1 MADVESGQT
10 TVVRVSDDE
19 VARAGR
25 RTGWALFALSALMA
39 AFCLSMMAVFAKEMA
54 DVAGD
59 YCVEYG
65 VTTDGTGSTCQYAK
79 ENWCAALNTGGP
91 GGGVSVGC
99 SPGSTTFAD
108 PDAYYATCPQGCSGA
123 CDGSATNATVAVA
136 SWKSQLK
143 RLKQCYANSPKSRQ
157 CLPTMDTDGRLA
169 NYRGFKAAHPSLGLG
184 GSTAFIARDAFLD
197 ACDAQL
203 VYANR
208 RQTGGY
214 GVLAMMCVALLI
226 WIIRCALILRKPNY
240 SKRPRETG
248 MKPLTTFSEK
258 KSFNNRYHPDS
269 VWLWYSFAT
278 AMFGFALQLYSF
290 YTPTTT
296 DIRIPIAQ
304 GVWITLEIVTRAV
317 LTLLDKFT
325 LVEASSVFFDI
336 GFATVGFTALLEPF
350 FEAKITDTL
359 PEVDE
364 SITDYAL
371 AIRVVSFI
379 YPLCASSLKVRD
391 LYVDNFWPA
400 PATAKAMTEKKR
412 SLKRTIIK
420 LVLLG
425 LQLGAAMSVYGIMGN
440 DELCHQFRTCA
451 RGSCTPNVPVGAP
464 LDAELFSGG
473 SSGANANYR
482 SRMIS
487 DDGTMIWRWGINSQ
501 TQMKMTKSGGKLYA
515 DLKFAPSNN
524 TENNIQSPGA
534 QPAWPS
540 SGFAVTGITTP
551 SSACGTRYEVQCQ
564 EVNPRHSFLNMTG
577 KYEWVKYNTSAYK
590 FVARHDYEQTTGSPS
605 CFGASTQWWK
615 DNGMFVGGPEA
626 VVGGTAQNPDLGFV
640 FEEQKCWYTQGS
652 TTTSTN
658 YCLVAPAYLGV
669 FTPFGRASVVGSWT
683 WGGSGS
689 MPTTW
694 GTSALDFRLVMDEN
708 TIVAAGGSSSSGA
721 AGGSCPNPNA
731 GAPCPCPP
739 PGVTCPA
746 PGAGACTQ
754 NPSCPSHY
762 TPPSGK

>member
-1 MADVESGQT
+1 MADVESGKT
-10 TVVRVSDDE
+10 NVVRVRDDE

-25 RTGWALFALSALMA
+25 RTGWALVALSALMA
-39 AFCLSMMAVFAKEMA
+39 AFCLSLMAVFAKEMA

-59 YCVEYG
+59 HCAEYG
-65 VTTDGTGSTCQYAK
+65 VSFSGDGSTCQYVK
-79 ENWCAALNTGGP
+79 ENWCAAINTAGGS
-91 GGGVSVGC
+91 VSVGC
-99 SPGSTTFAD
+99 SSGATFAD
-108 PDAYYATCPQGCSGA
+108 PETYTQNTCPQGCSGA
-123 CDGSATNATVAVA
+123 CDGSASDTNAAVA
-136 SWKSQLK
+136 SWKSQIK
-143 RLKQCYANSPKSRQ
+143 RLQQCYANSPKSRQ
-157 CLPTMDTDGRLA
+157 CLPTVDTDGSLA

-214 GVLAMMCVALLI
+214 GVLAMMCLALLV
-226 WIIRCALILRKPNY
+226 WIIRCALTLRKPNY
-240 SKRPRETG
+240 SKRPRETE

-269 VWLWYSFAT
+269 VWIWYSFVT
-278 AMFGFALQLYSF
+278 AMFGFAVQLYSF

-325 LVEASSVFFDI
+325 LVEASAIFFDI
-336 GFATVGFTALLEPF
+336 GFSTVGFTALLEPF
-350 FEAKITDTL
+350 FEPKITDTL

-412 SLKRTIIK
+412 SFKRTIIK

-440 DELCHQFRTCA
+440 KELCHQFRTCA

-464 LDAELFSGG
+464 LDAELFGGGSGG
-473 SSGANANYR
+473 DNMKYAA
-482 SRMIS
+482 RMIS
-487 DDGTMIWRWGINSQ
+487 DDGTMIWRWGINSN

-515 DLKFAPSNN
+515 DLKFAIPNGA
-524 TENNIQSPGA
+524 TENGVSIPGNGA
-534 QPAWPS
+534 TYTV
-540 SGFAVTGITTP
+540 SGLTAPT
-551 SSACGTRYEVQCQ
+551 SACGTRYEVQCQ
-564 EVNPRHSFLNMTG
+564 EVNPRHSFSYMTG

-615 DNGMFVGGPEA
+615 DNGMFVGGAEA

-640 FEEQKCWYTQGS
+640 FEEQKCWYTAGG
-652 TTTSTN
+652 TTTFTK

-669 FTPFGRASVVGSWT
+669 FKPFGRASVVGSWT
-683 WGGSGS
+683 WSNSASS

-694 GTSALDFRLVMDEN
+694 GTSALDFRLVMNEN
-708 TIVAAGGSSSSGA
+708 QIIAAGGSSSGSAG
-721 AGGSCPNPNA
+721 AGGCPTSFSA
-731 GAPCPCPP
+731 SAPCPCPP
-739 PGVTCPA
+739 SGVTCTA

-754 NPSCPSHY
+754 NNGCPSFY
-762 TPPSGK
+762 TAPTGK

>member
-1 MADVESGQT
+1 
-10 TVVRVSDDE
+10 
-19 VARAGR
+19 
-25 RTGWALFALSALMA
+25 
-39 AFCLSMMAVFAKEMA
+39 
-54 DVAGD
+54 
-59 YCVEYG
+59 
-65 VTTDGTGSTCQYAK
+65 
-79 ENWCAALNTGGP
+79 
-91 GGGVSVGC
+91 
-99 SPGSTTFAD
+99 
-108 PDAYYATCPQGCSGA
+108 
-123 CDGSATNATVAVA
+123 
-136 SWKSQLK
+136 
-143 RLKQCYANSPKSRQ
+143 
-157 CLPTMDTDGRLA
+157 
-169 NYRGFKAAHPSLGLG
+169 
-184 GSTAFIARDAFLD
+184 
-197 ACDAQL
+197 
-203 VYANR
+203 
-208 RQTGGY
+208 
-214 GVLAMMCVALLI
+214 
-226 WIIRCALILRKPNY
+226 
-240 SKRPRETG
+240 

-473 SSGANANYR
+473 SSGGNANYR

-515 DLKFAPSNN
+515 DLKFAPRTARRRTTSSLQGPNRVAFERIRCHGN
-524 TENNIQSPGA
+524 HNPVLSVWYSLRSPVPRGEPASLLLEYDGQVRMGQVQHIGVQVCRETRLRTNDWFSLLLRRLDAVVERQRHVCRRSGSRRRRHGA
-534 QPAWPS
+534 KSRSWIRLRGAK
-540 SGFAVTGITTP
+540 VLVH
-551 SSACGTRYEVQCQ
+551 TRKHNDFDQLLLGCARL
-564 EVNPRHSFLNMTG
+564 PRCLYTVRSRIRR
-577 KYEWVKYNTSAYK
+577 W
-590 FVARHDYEQTTGSPS
+590 FVD
-605 CFGASTQWWK
+605 
-615 DNGMFVGGPEA
+615 VGGIGLDADHVGHVCARLQVGHGREHHRRRRRLELEWRCWWQLPEPQHRGPVSVPSAGRHMSRSRRRRVHAKPLMPEPLHSA
-626 VVGGTAQNPDLGFV
+626 VRQVTA
-640 FEEQKCWYTQGS
+640 
-652 TTTSTN
+652 
-658 YCLVAPAYLGV
+658 AAA
-669 FTPFGRASVVGSWT
+669 ASN
-683 WGGSGS
+683 
-689 MPTTW
+689 
-694 GTSALDFRLVMDEN
+694 LQELL
-708 TIVAAGGSSSSGA
+708 
-721 AGGSCPNPNA
+721 
-731 GAPCPCPP
+731 
-739 PGVTCPA
+739 
-746 PGAGACTQ
+746 
-754 NPSCPSHY
+754 
-762 TPPSGK
+762 